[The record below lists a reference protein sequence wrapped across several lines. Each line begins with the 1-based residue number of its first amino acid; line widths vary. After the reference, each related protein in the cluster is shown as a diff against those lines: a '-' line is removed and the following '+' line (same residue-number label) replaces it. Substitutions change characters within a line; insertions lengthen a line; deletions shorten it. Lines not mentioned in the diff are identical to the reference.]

1 MTNITINFPALA
13 TIPTPTAITI
23 SPNPDGTNDIL
34 LSWSFKQNVSSPA
47 SGFLLYYGPSPLTTS
62 SPSMMKSV
70 TSVSHLTQG
79 VSQAWAG
86 SIGIASYQNTP
97 YGQIISEIQS
107 ISSWNLTGST
117 PNITATINGI
127 TAADVTDSAAMAYAV
142 KNWLNAALSDG
153 TISVLELQ
161 TTRGVWDKMIAE
173 QASINAQATKYGL
186 TIKNTA
192 YNNALIAVGTF
203 LNGGVAWTTG
213 IPSFITTT
221 YISTVTNAGLSI
233 GATTGATLRS
243 TVSAF
248 ETART
253 TVFQGIS
260 DAAAGKGDAA
270 QATADKAIAN
280 AADASIQATAVNDW
294 ANNVLSDGNVSVSDL
309 KGLRWGWNVTATE
322 KADVIAQAGE
332 YGLTAQSAAY
342 SNAIQALGNAL
353 NHGHGTWVSP
363 AIPYFV
369 SDAYIGSASIA
380 TVGLAIDAT
389 TATTLKNLITTY
401 ETARSALLRAVADE
415 AATRATY
422 TNIRSVPTNIATAG
436 NSPTTPILN
445 TAIAVTPSGTISGIG
460 TGNGTVV
467 DNSKVTPASIGAA
480 TTGDLATKLTNGA
493 ATVLAGGTVLKTSN
507 YDTEITGS
515 GGLAL
520 SNNGITAHKRNAAN
534 TGWDTTFA
542 VTTDGT
548 ATFSGEITGSNG
560 VFTAP
565 KLNALINT
573 YPVSVIGALGDVGVF
588 GSGTFVGVYGQS
600 VNAGSTAIRA
610 DNNNTGGAS
619 IRAKGRVEIESD
631 GLQVVGGIRILDG
644 NVITFPVGA
653 SVCTNLSANYLQGNE
668 ALDFIYKGGVGTTAR
683 GINKISLGWA
693 TDASGVKLQV
703 DTTDMGYVYTS
714 AGGHRVPYNELTGT
728 VPVWNQNTTGTATNA
743 LNLISNVDGTSWNI
757 GAIAN
762 WVQSAYLGISAKAAS
777 ATTADNASAIGG
789 FAASRVPVWFW
800 ADNGGASPID
810 QAFNIVG
817 DNGQTMNNLY
827 VKTGGYGG
835 ATYGGIYIS
844 VKGASASD
852 KRVKKDIED
861 ISLGLDF
868 INALRPVSYRL
879 ISDDTRMQGFGFIA
893 QEIQQVLQDDT
904 TVLSHFDPER
914 EHGDIKGINVV
925 NYESFIAPL
934 TKAIQE
940 LSAKV
945 TELETKLT
953 LLENK

>member
-13 TIPTPTAITI
+13 TIPTPTAITV

-34 LSWSFKQNVSSPA
+34 VSWTFKQNVNSPV
-47 SGFLLYYGPSPLTTS
+47 SGFLLYYGASPLTKD
-62 SPSMMKSV
+62 SPSV
-70 TSVSHLTQG
+70 TKAVTEVSHLSQG
-79 VSQAWAG
+79 ISQAWAG
-86 SIGIASYQNTP
+86 SYGIASYQNTP
-97 YGQIISEIQS
+97 YGLIVSAIQT
-107 ISSWNLTGST
+107 IPSWNLTGST

-142 KNWLNAALSDG
+142 KNWLNTALSDG

-186 TIKNTA
+186 TIKNTV

-203 LNGGVAWTTG
+203 FNGGVAWTTG

-233 GATTGATLRS
+233 GATTGAALRS

-270 QATADKAIAN
+270 QATADKAIADSS
-280 AADASIQATAVNDW
+280 AASIQAAAVNDW

-309 KGLRWGWNVTATE
+309 KGLRYGWNITATE
-322 KADVIAQAGE
+322 KAAVIAQAGE

-353 NHGHGTWVSP
+353 NHGHGAWVSP

-369 SDAYIGSASIA
+369 SDVYIGSASIA

-389 TATTLKNLITTY
+389 TATILKNLITTY

-445 TAIAVTPSGTISGIG
+445 SAITVTPSGTISGIG

-467 DNSKVTPASIGAA
+467 DNSKVTPAGIGAA

-493 ATVLAGGTVLKTSN
+493 ANILSSGTALKT
-507 YDTEITGS
+507 TGYEA
-515 GGLAL
+515 GNGLAITDG
-520 SNNGITAHKRNAAN
+520 GIVAKKGNV
-534 TGWDTTFA
+534 TTFA
-542 VTTDGT
+542 IDSDGT

-560 VFTAP
+560 VFTVP
-565 KLNALINT
+565 KLNALVNT
-573 YPVSVIGALGDVGVF
+573 YTVSVIGALGKVGVF
-588 GSGTFVGVYGQS
+588 GSGEFVGVYGQS

-619 IRAKGRVEIESD
+619 IRANGRVEIESD

-653 SVCTNLSANYLQGNE
+653 SMCTNLNANYLQGNE

-714 AGGHRVPYNELTGT
+714 AAGHRVPYNELTGT
-728 VPVWNQNTTGTATNA
+728 VPVWNQNTTGTAAT
-743 LNLISNVDGTSWNI
+743 
-757 GAIAN
+757 
-762 WVQSAYLGISAKAAS
+762 
-777 ATTADNASAIGG
+777 ATTASNANAIGG
-789 FAASRVPVWFW
+789 KASDTVLTWVW
-800 ADNGGASPID
+800 ANTGGSAPLNQQLSLTGASDTGLSGAYIRTF
-810 QAFNIVG
+810 AFSG
-817 DNGQTMNNLY
+817 
-827 VKTGGYGG
+827 TGYTGI
-835 ATYGGIYIS
+835 GIYVQTTS
-844 VKGASASD
+844 PSD
-852 KRVKKDIED
+852 RRIKKDIKD
-861 ISLGLDF
+861 ITLGLDF
-868 INALRPVSYRL
+868 VNSLRPVSYKL
-879 ISDDTRMQGFGFIA
+879 IADETGMQGFGFIA
-893 QEIQQVLQDDT
+893 QEVQEVLQDDT
-904 TVLSHFDPER
+904 TILSHLEPER

-925 NYESFIAPL
+925 HYESFIAPL

-945 TELETKLT
+945 TELETKLN